1 MDFTF
6 TPDWEADLPLY
17 EQIYRYAVAEIRAGR
32 LAEGDK
38 LPSRRRLAE
47 HLGVSLTTVERA
59 YGLLYPVCPPQRLAG
74 LSCAHAGRGCSA
86 QPPPRPPEHPR
97 CAPTERSE
105 SLLFYRSGGYLRLSL
120 LLLGAAD
127 PGGGL

>member
-38 LPSRRRLAE
+38 LP
-47 HLGVSLTTVERA
+47 
-59 YGLLYPVCPPQRLAG
+59 PPAGRTPGSEPHHGGAG
-74 LSCAHAGRGCSA
+74 LWPAHR
-86 QPPPRPPEHPR
+86 
-97 CAPTERSE
+97 
-105 SLLFYRSGGYLRLSL
+105 
-120 LLLGAAD
+120 
-127 PGGGL
+127 